1 MTDRMDKVLGI
12 VILGGFAV
20 LMLHS
25 YWGRW
30 PIDLS
35 ALYFAAYFFDEGAYD
50 LVYAPDG
57 LALWGEAYVEWRD
70 LARTQGYESDL
81 LPAYLYPPIWA
92 AVLGPWVKSVPF
104 VSFANVFLVA
114 FIGSVVGMIVMSYDM
129 ARRIADALGV
139 RVAHFALFCSIG
151 ALMAG
156 FSSIGSISFQ
166 LGQVQ
171 IIVSFL
177 LVFSLYLL
185 SLGKDVSAGTVLAL
199 AAAIKLMP
207 AMLAVLFIMERRWRA
222 LGAFVVAGALLAGLS
237 VSVAGW
243 PLHQGLLE
251 RIGNLSSQVSI
262 SRLSVGIET
271 VLSHISHAAVGD
283 VRWQIERPDLIEKPF
298 WLEVASRVI
307 LVAGMIAI
315 WWSTRLVF
323 SPVRLWARFTLL
335 FVLIVTTASL
345 SWLHYLLLPAILALG
360 VLGLSVGRWVRLILL
375 GVTLIASLPVY
386 LFLLDTPLAGYGEVY
401 LHLALITVT
410 ALALLQ
416 AARKHRI

>member
-1 MTDRMDKVLGI
+1 MTDRMDKILGI
-12 VILGGFAV
+12 VILGGFAA
-20 LMLHS
+20 LMLFRF
-25 YWGRW
+25 WGRW

-50 LVYAPDG
+50 LIYAPDG
-57 LALWGEAYVEWRD
+57 LALWGEAYVEWRE

-114 FIGSVVGMIVMSYDM
+114 FVGSVVGMIVMSYAI
-129 ARRIADALGV
+129 ARQIADALGV
-139 RVAHFALFCSIG
+139 RAVYFALFCSIG
-151 ALMAG
+151 ALIAG
-156 FSSIGSISFQ
+156 YSSIGSISFQ

-177 LVFSLYLL
+177 LVLSLYLL
-185 SLGKDVSAGTVLAL
+185 SLGKDISAGTVLAL

-271 VLSHISHAAVGD
+271 VLSHISQAAVGD
-283 VRWQIERPDLIEKPF
+283 VRWEIERPDLIDKPF
-298 WLEVASRVI
+298 WLKVTSRVI
-307 LVAGMIAI
+307 LIAGLITI
-315 WWSTRLVF
+315 WRSTR
-323 SPVRLWARFTLL
+323 PVLPPIRLWVRFTLL
-335 FVLIVTTASL
+335 FMLVVTTASL
-345 SWLHYLLLPAILALG
+345 SWLHYLLLPAILAVV
-360 VLGLSVGRWVRLILL
+360 VLGLSPDRWARLILL
-375 GVTLIASLPVY
+375 TVTLITSFPVFLY
-386 LFLLDTPLAGYGEVY
+386 LLDTPLAGFGEVY
-401 LHLALITVT
+401 MHLALITAV
-410 ALALLQ
+410 ALALLLT
-416 AARKHRI
+416 ARKHRI